1 MPTDDVHK
9 SAEEES
15 DSVSRLTA
23 AFGKELYN
31 GFYAAIAEFI
41 DCTDKNKME
50 EFFYKIIAVL
60 ANVARNLFHVF
71 WHTAEQSFYMYSSA
85 DRVYLP
91 VDRVQLA
98 NNAFAIF
105 TRSHEAVLTDKDA
118 PWTLI
123 MMEKDFRAAFK
134 EGLKPFRGETNGTQ
148 ERNLFLFQNNTVR
161 LDCTYAVDDITQNGK
176 LFSGQAPDHT
186 LFHTHTLNASLIP
199 VLERP
204 SVWERA
210 CILMGFAAEEMME
223 AIEDILLYLL
233 SPSLEREEM
242 FYLYGKG
249 SNGKSVLIK
258 FLAGIIGARHTAS
271 VSLDELQDSSFAWHI
286 LMGKRLNLP
295 SESGTAYV
303 ESEKLKA
310 ALTGDQITI
319 NRKNKDYVSV
329 TLAVKFVFAMNRAP
343 IFSERTH
350 AIYRRFR
357 MIVFSRE
364 VEEHE
369 KVLDFH
375 QVLLDNRD
383 AIVSWCLIN
392 HLRRYGKFTPKFNLP
407 EIFEVWR
414 EEALQ
419 GEADPIVLFTEECLE
434 FIDDTSFEV
443 DIAQVRMAFKTYCVG
458 QNMDVRKW
466 SDVVIGRKF
475 SDEFGLIAKRN
486 LAARHAAKG
495 SQKKTRKNKQV
506 RVYEG
511 LRLMI
516 G

>member
-1 MPTDDVHK
+1 MPTDEINK
-9 SAEEES
+9 STNEES
-15 DSVSRLTA
+15 DSVARLSSD
-23 AFGKELYN
+23 FGKELHK
-31 GFYAAIAEFI
+31 GFFAAIAEFI
-41 DCTDKNKME
+41 DCTDKNKIE
-50 EFFYKIIAVL
+50 EFFFKIIAVL
-60 ANVARNLFHVF
+60 ANVARNLFHVY
-71 WHTAEQSFYMYSSA
+71 WHSQEQNFYMYSSA
-85 DRVYLP
+85 ERVYLP
-91 VDRVQLA
+91 VERDQLA

-105 TRSHEAVLTDKDA
+105 TKAHENVLTYKNV

-123 MMEKDFRAAFK
+123 MTEKSFRTAFK
-134 EGLKPFRGETNGTQ
+134 EGLKPFRGETNGAQ
-148 ERNLFLFQNNTVR
+148 ERNLLLFQNNTVR
-161 LDCTYAVDDITQNGK
+161 LDDTYTAEDIAPDGK
-176 LFSGQAPDHT
+176 LFSGKAPDFSF
-186 LFHTHTLNASLIP
+186 FHTHTLNASLIP
-199 VLERP
+199 VSERP
-204 SVWERA
+204 SLWEKA
-210 CILMGFAAEEMME
+210 CILMGFASQEMME
-223 AIEDILLYLL
+223 ALEDILLYLL

-343 IFSERTH
+343 VFSERTH

-369 KVLDFH
+369 KILDFH

-392 HLRRYGKFTPKFNLP
+392 HLRRYGKFTPKFILP
-407 EIFEVWR
+407 EIFEIWR
-414 EEALQ
+414 EEALR

-458 QNMDVRKW
+458 QNMDVKKW

-486 LAARHAAKG
+486 PAARHAAKG

>member
-1 MPTDDVHK
+1 M
-9 SAEEES
+9 SADETRTSSEEES
-15 DSVSRLTA
+15 DSVSRLTTD
-23 AFGKELYN
+23 FGKELSK
-31 GFYAAIAEFI
+31 GFYAAIAELLESS
-41 DCTDKNKME
+41 DKNKLE
-50 EFFYKIIAVL
+50 EFFFKIIAVL
-60 ANVARNLFHVF
+60 ANVARNFFHIY
-71 WHTAEQSFYMYSSA
+71 WHTQEQSFYMYSSA
-85 DRVYLP
+85 ERVYLP

-105 TRSHEAVLTDKDA
+105 TRAHEAVLADENA
-118 PWTLI
+118 PWSLI
-123 MMEKDFRAAFK
+123 MTEKNFRSAFK
-134 EGLKPFRGETNGTQ
+134 EGLKPFRGETNGSQ
-148 ERNLFLFQNNTVR
+148 ERNLLLFQNNTVQ
-161 LDCTYAVDDITQNGK
+161 LDYAYTNEDITPDGK
-176 LFSGQAPDHT
+176 LFSGNAPDHT
-186 LFHTHTLNASLIP
+186 LFHTHTLNASLSPIS
-199 VLERP
+199 ERP
-204 SVWERA
+204 TVWEKA
-210 CILMGFAAEEMME
+210 CILMGFATQEMME
-223 AIEDILLYLL
+223 AIEDILIYLL

-343 IFSERTH
+343 VFSERTH

-357 MIVFSRE
+357 MVVFSRE

-369 KVLDFH
+369 KILDFH

-383 AIVSWCLIN
+383 SIVSWCLIN
-392 HLRRYGKFTPKFNLP
+392 HLRRYGKFTPKFSLP

-414 EEALQ
+414 EEALR
-419 GEADPIVLFTEECLE
+419 GEADPIVLFTEECLD
-434 FIDDTSFEV
+434 FIDDVSFEV
-443 DIAQVRMAFKTYCVG
+443 DIAQVRMAFKTYCAG
-458 QNMDVRKW
+458 QSMDVKKW

-486 LAARHAAKG
+486 PAARHAAKG